1 MYTHTK
7 DRKTKFIQVFDMT
20 KLCIFGAL
28 LSAVVL
34 VGCDRDVHVDNRSIV
49 PDDNLQNNLPSPPG
63 PNKVEPE
70 KTTTNPSARNS
81 NVIYG
86 QLLDFETDDKDDK
99 INAVLSSTDPSL
111 AKEILNGT
119 ITWDGTK
126 PNRPEISKNSYTIES
141 SGNDETGRSVKIKT
155 RGDTLT
161 KAGEFVA
168 IHELNTGGKI
178 GLQSAGSPV
187 PSMKPSD
194 LPSGDQNYNGT
205 AIIRKDSN
213 VNLQGTDTN
222 FNMTANFQTKTVT
235 MIAITTKNGEDI
247 PAMVFKTKPSV
258 PMVINNV
265 TGAFSTDDA
274 LIGLNGGDQIS
285 ASISG
290 YFAGTGAE
298 GVHGLAYSNDTQNYT
313 GAFYGKKSQ

>member
-20 KLCIFGAL
+20 KSCIFGAL
-28 LSAVVL
+28 LSALVL
-34 VGCDRDVHVDNRSIV
+34 VGCDRDVHVDNRSQGGGGGGVNGGGVKEI
-49 PDDNLQNNLPSPPG
+49 PP
-63 PNKVEPE
+63 PEP
-70 KTTTNPSARNS
+70 KTTTETSARNS

-141 SGNDETGRSVKIKT
+141 SGYDESSRHVKIKT

-213 VNLQGTDTN
+213 VNLHGTDTN

-235 MIAITTKNGEDI
+235 MTAITTKNGEDI

>member
-1 MYTHTK
+1 
-7 DRKTKFIQVFDMT
+7 
-20 KLCIFGAL
+20 
-28 LSAVVL
+28 
-34 VGCDRDVHVDNRSIV
+34 
-49 PDDNLQNNLPSPPG
+49 
-63 PNKVEPE
+63 
-70 KTTTNPSARNS
+70 
-81 NVIYG
+81 
-86 QLLDFETDDKDDK
+86 
-99 INAVLSSTDPSL
+99 
-111 AKEILNGT
+111 
-119 ITWDGTK
+119 
-126 PNRPEISKNSYTIES
+126 
-141 SGNDETGRSVKIKT
+141 
-155 RGDTLT
+155 
-161 KAGEFVA
+161 
-168 IHELNTGGKI
+168 
-178 GLQSAGSPV
+178 
-187 PSMKPSD
+187 MKPSN

-235 MIAITTKNGEDI
+235 ITAITTKNVEDI

-298 GVHGLAYSNDTQNYT
+298 GVHGLGYGNNDNQSYS
-313 GAFYGKKSQ
+313 GAFYGKKSP

>member
-1 MYTHTK
+1 
-7 DRKTKFIQVFDMT
+7 MT
-20 KLCIFGAL
+20 KSCIFGAL

-178 GLQSAGSPV
+178 GLESAGSPV

-235 MIAITTKNGEDI
+235 MTAITTKNGEDI

-298 GVHGLAYSNDTQNYT
+298 GVHGLAYGNNDNQSYT

>member
-1 MYTHTK
+1 
-7 DRKTKFIQVFDMT
+7 
-20 KLCIFGAL
+20 
-28 LSAVVL
+28 
-34 VGCDRDVHVDNRSIV
+34 
-49 PDDNLQNNLPSPPG
+49 
-63 PNKVEPE
+63 
-70 KTTTNPSARNS
+70 
-81 NVIYG
+81 
-86 QLLDFETDDKDDK
+86 
-99 INAVLSSTDPSL
+99 
-111 AKEILNGT
+111 
-119 ITWDGTK
+119 
-126 PNRPEISKNSYTIES
+126 
-141 SGNDETGRSVKIKT
+141 
-155 RGDTLT
+155 
-161 KAGEFVA
+161 
-168 IHELNTGGKI
+168 
-178 GLQSAGSPV
+178 
-187 PSMKPSD
+187 MKPSD
-194 LPSGDQNYNGT
+194 FPSGDQNYNGT

-235 MIAITTKNGEDI
+235 MTAITTKNGEDI